1 MKTRLTTAT
10 TNLTTL
16 NQNIV
21 ALKSCLQP
29 KTKFMAVIKAN
40 AYGHGALEIAK
51 HLENTKSADY
61 FGVSCI
67 FEVAQLR
74 QNGIKTPILSFGAI
88 TTQDLPSVFELN
100 FTPTIFDFETAHKLS
115 QMAQNYDEKP
125 AKNTENQAKSEDF
138 INKIH

>member
-40 AYGHGALEIAK
+40 AYGHGAVEIAK
-51 HLENTKSADY
+51 HLEDTKSADY
-61 FGVSCI
+61 FGVACI
-67 FEVAQLR
+67 F
-74 QNGIKTPILSFGAI
+74 
-88 TTQDLPSVFELN
+88 
-100 FTPTIFDFETAHKLS
+100 
-115 QMAQNYDEKP
+115 
-125 AKNTENQAKSEDF
+125 
-138 INKIH
+138 